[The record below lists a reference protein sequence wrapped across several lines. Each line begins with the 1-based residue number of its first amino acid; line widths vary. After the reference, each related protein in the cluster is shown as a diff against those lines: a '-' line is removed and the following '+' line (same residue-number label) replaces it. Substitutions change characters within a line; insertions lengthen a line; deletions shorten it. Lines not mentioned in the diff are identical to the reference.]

1 MVGKIVRVT
10 SPSRSSPRKVSVS
23 IRCEIP
29 PILRLSSL
37 KRTGPSISIMMT
49 STLHLSPTR
58 ASTEA
63 TARQLPSACG
73 LGGKAGTFLCSGL
86 MAVLGCKKCAFLRGF
101 ATVTH
106 IAPVTNLY
114 RRVTSTMKLLH
125 IDSSVLGPH
134 SVSRQVSAAIVERL
148 READPGLDG
157 SYPDLTVA
165 PLAPLPGSHLA
176 AGQGAAP
183 ETALQADIAAG
194 QSALEEFL
202 ASDIIV

>member
-73 LGGKAGTFLCSGL
+73 PGGMAGTFLCSGL
-86 MAVLGCKKCAFLRGF
+86 MDVLGYEKCAFLRGF
-101 ATVTH
+101 GSRTH

-114 RRVTSTMKLLH
+114 RGVTLPGKLLH
-125 IDSSVLGPH
+125 IDSSVLDRCP
-134 SVSRQVSAAIVERL
+134 VSRQVSAAI
-148 READPGLDG
+148 
-157 SYPDLTVA
+157 
-165 PLAPLPGSHLA
+165 
-176 AGQGAAP
+176 GAA
-183 ETALQADIAAG
+183 LG
-194 QSALEEFL
+194 QSRADL
-202 ASDIIV
+202 D